1 MKKFYIVT
9 VLVIILQVCFFIG
22 TSFPYSTEKNYRQV
36 CKKYEGLRYKAARD
50 QVNADRSHIPKTDF
64 DRLMNQIDWME
75 DMEHN
80 RVTAYLPEAK
90 EEKGYVYVEVPLEKA
105 GIEGT
110 LEEKA
115 IPLFVYQEGYR
126 KLFGVEG
133 EYLHFFQAIIVIVLM
148 MFLIDRKERI
158 TILRRILYA
167 VIVWGIVYLPELIW
181 IFICYGFSGADFP
194 GISVGEIGEFPIYG
208 VARIMYLVR
217 FFGIFTL
224 EYLIVFL
231 NRLLRKRHYVIDLV
245 LFCLHML
252 PAAVGAVVVF
262 ASKTQVFL
270 CGLSDVLITTNA
282 MKFSYEY
289 VSILLILDI
298 VIIAVCRFYPVYNYT
313 ESDIQRMELHFKD

>member
-22 TSFPYSTEKNYRQV
+22 TSFPYSTEKNYRQG
-36 CKKYEGLRYKAARD
+36 CKKDEGLRYKAARD

-105 GIEGT
+105 GMEGT
-110 LEEKA
+110 LEKKA

-148 MFLIDRKERI
+148 MFLIDRKEKI

-313 ESDIQRMELHFKD
+313 ESDIKRMELHFKD

>member
-148 MFLIDRKERI
+148 MFLIDRKEKI

-298 VIIAVCRFYPVYNYT
+298 VIIAVCKFYPVYNYT
-313 ESDIQRMELHFKD
+313 ESDIKRMELHFKD

>member
-36 CKKYEGLRYKAARD
+36 CKKYEGLRYKAASD

-105 GIEGT
+105 GMEGT
-110 LEEKA
+110 LEKKA

-148 MFLIDRKERI
+148 MFLIDRKEKI

-313 ESDIQRMELHFKD
+313 ESDIKRMELHFKD